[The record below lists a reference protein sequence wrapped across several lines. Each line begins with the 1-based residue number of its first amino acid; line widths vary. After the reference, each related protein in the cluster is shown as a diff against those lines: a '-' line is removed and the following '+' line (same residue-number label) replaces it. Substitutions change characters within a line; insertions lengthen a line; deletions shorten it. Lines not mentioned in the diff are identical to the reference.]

1 MGSLRRLPGNRDQ
14 LQVGR
19 PTLQVGRVTLQRTQR
34 RHLLGI
40 QLTPQGHLRV
50 QRAQL
55 TQLGAQRALSNR
67 TLSHARPPKGGK
79 TRSSTPGTT
88 PTPQH
93 RDDHAALIKPPRRS
107 RPKQLLNS
115 YPARTTNPPTRPVLG
130 STTAPPGHQPRSE
143 RPCSCVATSLLPTR
157 TAALR
162 LLPNCQPGWG
172 SVRTG
177 GISHQVLIRDFYDHL
192 GDGAPFWINPREAIK
207 SLRIIKDVYAQSFVG
222 S

>member
-67 TLSHARPPKGGK
+67 TLSHGRPPRGEDAVID
-79 TRSSTPGTT
+79 TRNDADTP
-88 PTPQH
+88 
-93 RDDHAALIKPPRRS
+93 PP
-107 RPKQLLNS
+107 
-115 YPARTTNPPTRPVLG
+115 
-130 STTAPPGHQPRSE
+130 
-143 RPCSCVATSLLPTR
+143 
-157 TAALR
+157 
-162 LLPNCQPGWG
+162 
-172 SVRTG
+172 
-177 GISHQVLIRDFYDHL
+177 
-192 GDGAPFWINPREAIK
+192 
-207 SLRIIKDVYAQSFVG
+207 
-222 S
+222 